1 MIYQARAS
9 DANAQTIAVA
19 KATKAGTK
27 LSPAFPA
34 VAAYTPA
41 SKSDGFSP
49 IPALLPV
56 SVISIVEIKLFIRS
70 ILNSK

>member
-49 IPALLPV
+49 IPV
-56 SVISIVEIKLFIRS
+56 FSVIYIVEIKLFIRS

>member
-27 LSPAFPA
+27 LSPGFPA

-49 IPALLPV
+49 IPAF
-56 SVISIVEIKLFIRS
+56 SVIYIVEIKLFIRS